1 MRVRGVCAL
10 IALPAAGILFGVNAA
25 VAQAAVVQAAAGG
38 LDPAFGS
45 GGKVLVSLSGELPSD
60 AVLQPDG
67 DLLVSLGLGG
77 GTGFG
82 VARFLPN
89 GSLDSS
95 FGTGGVAQATLGS
108 VGGQAAAGPATRAL
122 ALQPNGQIVVAG
134 DLGSFSGQVVDVGVA
149 RFNANGSVDTSFGT
163 GGVATTPVFAPSA
176 GFTSQTTDAVVVQP
190 NGEILVGTSAL
201 QATYRSSVTTGAV
214 LRYTA
219 RGTLDSAFGSG
230 GVAVSTSLSAVT
242 TLGVDA
248 SADVFVLP
256 AAVELSPTGQLDA
269 GVTAA
274 PIVASSLGGGDA
286 FLPDGRYVAA
296 QSVGVGKHNVE
307 VRAQRFAAGGT
318 VDTSFASPLLHYAG
332 TSASTDSTHAIAIA
346 PNGQIVYG
354 GARFLSTSV
363 FGLARVNA
371 DGGVNTAFGSGGALT
386 TSFQGDEGVTAL
398 VVQSNGEVVAVGYS
412 EDNSTG
418 QVYVAIARYL
428 A

>member
-1 MRVRGVCAL
+1 VRVRVLCAL
-10 IALPAAGILFGVNAA
+10 MALPAAGFLFGANPAA
-25 VAQAAVVQAAAGG
+25 AQAAAGS
-38 LDPAFGS
+38 LDPGFGS
-45 GGKVLVSLSGELPSD
+45 GGKVLSSLNGQMPGA
-60 AVLQPDG
+60 AVLQPNG

-77 GTGFG
+77 GTAFG

-108 VGGQAAAGPATRAL
+108 VGGQVAAGPTTRGL
-122 ALQPNGQIVVAG
+122 ALQPNGQIVVVG
-134 DLGSFSGQVVDVGVA
+134 DIGSLSGQVVDVGVA
-149 RFNANGSVDTSFGT
+149 RFNANGSVDKGFGT

-176 GFTSQTTDAVVVQP
+176 GFGAQTTGTVLVQP

-201 QATYRSSVTTGAV
+201 QVSYRSSLTTGAV

-219 RGTLDSAFGSG
+219 NGSLDPSFGNG
-230 GVAVSTSLSAVT
+230 GMVVSTRLSAVG

-269 GVTAA
+269 SVTAA
-274 PIVASSLGGGDA
+274 PIVSSSVGGTDA

-307 VRAQRFAAGGT
+307 VRAQRFAAVGT
-318 VDTSFASPLLHYAG
+318 VDSTFVSPLLHFVG
-332 TSASTDSTHAIAIA
+332 TSASTDSAGAIAIA

-354 GARFLSTSV
+354 GSRFFATSV
-363 FGLARVNA
+363 FGVVRVNA
-371 DGGVNTAFGSGGALT
+371 NGSVDTAFGTGGTLT
-386 TSFQGDEGVTAL
+386 TSFQGNESVGAL
-398 VVQSNGEVVAVGYS
+398 VVQPNGAVIAVGYS
-412 EDNSTG
+412 ENNATG
-418 QVYVAIARYL
+418 EVDVAIARYL
-428 A
+428 G